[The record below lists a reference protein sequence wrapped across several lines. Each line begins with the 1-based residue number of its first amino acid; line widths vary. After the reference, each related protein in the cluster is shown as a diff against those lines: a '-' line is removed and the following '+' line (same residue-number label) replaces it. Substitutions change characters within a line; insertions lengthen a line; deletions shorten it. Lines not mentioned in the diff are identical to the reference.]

1 MGSDGVINVSFTEL
15 SLNRTGIVQP
25 SRNDVLKGYNSVAT
39 FANAMQQEL
48 GESLRLDPPLAKAT
62 SDKSWPEK
70 YVVPRG
76 YDGRYDHFVNFST
89 AIREQKPVY
98 ENATFGLRAAAPALL
113 CNDSLRLGKVLSCDP
128 VNRKTWSCG
137 HPPAM
142 PGGCPKSAAVP
153 CSCRPITGRWH
164 SGTFAF
170 DRWSDVR
177 SGYMLLFGAE
187 EASPKVWYPR
197 NVNGPIRPT
206 GICLLTVQHEAGG
219 GDCRAE
225 EMVSNVFHDFGPLV
239 ATEPA

>member
-1 MGSDGVINVSFTEL
+1 
-15 SLNRTGIVQP
+15 
-25 SRNDVLKGYNSVAT
+25 
-39 FANAMQQEL
+39 
-48 GESLRLDPPLAKAT
+48 
-62 SDKSWPEK
+62 
-70 YVVPRG
+70 
-76 YDGRYDHFVNFST
+76 
-89 AIREQKPVY
+89 

-153 CSCRPITGRWH
+153 CSCRPITGPWH
-164 SGTFAF
+164 SGTSAF

-187 EASPKVWYPR
+187 GASPKVWYPR

-206 GICLLTVQHEAGG
+206 GICLPTVQHKAGG
-219 GDCRAE
+219 VDCRAE

-239 ATEPA
+239 ATEPAQKRFSGRLEVIDVNRHDQLLGAHQKHFPMLSPATPINDFSGSPVGSGSEVLGTEHIGLAPGQVGCFKKPDFSPLLLRLPLQGQDIERPVSVLGKVHD